1 MNNIK
6 MLYFDIND
14 VSERNNFNKISA
26 SKQYDICHYRYFL
39 NKSFKFQPYVCSRCH
54 NLVMVTMNHSDIAIL
69 NTENVDYCCIIP
81 EISKSKAIKLLQKI
95 DLTEKKEHYKYREQF
110 EAKNLL
116 EILRFSSKNN

>member
-14 VSERNNFNKISA
+14 VSERNNVNKISA
-26 SKQYDICHYRYFL
+26 SKQCDICHYRYFS

-54 NLVMVTMNHSDIAIL
+54 NLVMVSMNQSDIAIL
-69 NTENVDYCCIIP
+69 NTKNVDYCCIIP
-81 EISKSKAIKLLQKI
+81 EISKSKGIKLLQKI
-95 DLTEKKEHYKYREQF
+95 ELTEKKEHYKYREQF